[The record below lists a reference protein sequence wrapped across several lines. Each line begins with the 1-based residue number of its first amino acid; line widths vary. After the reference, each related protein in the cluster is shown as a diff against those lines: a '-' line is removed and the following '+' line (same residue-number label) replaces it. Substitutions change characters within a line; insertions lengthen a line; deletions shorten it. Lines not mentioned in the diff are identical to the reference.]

1 MTDSRWLSLSEI
13 SSHTSKDDC
22 WLIIHGKVYDV
33 TSFLEDHPGGDDVLL
48 QAAADGEATQSFE
61 DVGHS
66 SVATTKMEE
75 YLIGAVDGEGAS
87 KERKATA
94 GDSSLTKN
102 PHAERKSSAA
112 SRDFTDILLPMF
124 ILALAVAACCYCYG
138 CFPRLKEAW
147 SFFFL
152 LSLSDFDNVVG
163 LLLFS
168 LAVSYQ
174 SLQFATS
181 VSVISDVSSS
191 SGFFIMADAYSV
203 SNLIDA
209 TTSKIQQLQQAFAEL
224 ESHSAISLNVKWKEL
239 ETHFY
244 GLEQSLKRRF
254 VELEHEENEYMGK
267 VLEAQEILEKREAVV
282 LAKEQASLERLQDK
296 RDAALSALFE
306 KCRNY
311 PTPST
316 VENICY
322 SSQESCVEDGSD
334 ITVTKS
340 DVEGEAAVDSNY
352 FDEKPHSQLE
362 EFCEKM
368 DVQGLHKYISDNRKD
383 LASIRDSIPIAL
395 AAASN
400 PFSLV
405 LSSLKDFYSG
415 EILGSDGKKDAGLL
429 GLRRTCLMLME
440 SLSSLMIESG
450 SLSSQQKLTADIK
463 QQAKAIANF
472 WKPKLDNL
480 DIFASSGNSLEAHAF
495 LQLLATFDISSEF
508 DENEICKLIPAVS
521 RRRQTAEL
529 CRSLGVLEKMPG
541 VIEVLINSGK
551 QIDAVNLA
559 FAFELMEKF
568 PPVPL
573 LKSYLKEA
581 RKVPQPK
588 AGGMAPCAEN
598 EVNERE
604 LSALKAVIKCIEEHK
619 LEEHYPVETLQKRV
633 VQLEK
638 VKADKR
644 RAADAAKPQSKRP
657 RANGN
662 SYVRPIQSF
671 PEKSFYRTPE
681 RFPYPYDRSYVYAPE
696 THPLPPQLL
705 GPATYTVSPPHTTYY
720 ANGYHVQYQP
730 AAYLH

>member
-48 QAAADGEATQSFE
+48 QAAGGFLPQSFTTQSFE

-66 SVATTKMEE
+66 SVATTMMEE

-102 PHAERKSSAA
+102 PQPERKPSAA
-112 SRDFTDILLPMF
+112 SRDFTDILLPLF
-124 ILALAVAACCYCYG
+124 ILALAVAACYSSLFILILIAYRPNIYSLLTKPSVNSRHGTRIVKSICCTAAACYG

-152 LSLSDFDNVVG
+152 LSLSDFDDVVG

-662 SYVRPIQSF
+662 TYVRPIQSF

-681 RFPYPYDRSYVYAPE
+681 RS
-696 THPLPPQLL
+696 T
-705 GPATYTVSPPHTTYY
+705 S
-720 ANGYHVQYQP
+720 
-730 AAYLH
+730 